1 MLSNHYSF
9 RYMIRYRCDDSFDNK
24 YIDDNIKKSWKK
36 DNKDKL
42 TPIRKW
48 EEEEKYQVTTS
59 YKLTNTEM
67 KGIVVSMFPSLLFS
81 TAAVALMVADA
92 ALYSFIN
99 IIEENGKYGI
109 SFPGKCPKG
118 SQFPI

>member
-1 MLSNHYSF
+1 MRYYYLT

-109 SFPGKCPKG
+109 SFPGKCPK
-118 SQFPI
+118 FLI